1 MRLTTT
7 NSPLVDALLGISL
20 LEGREN
26 ARRFLE
32 GLSTDELQYIAA
44 YLGAKILDPNPD
56 VSPLN
61 RAELSREI
69 ERYEVSRCSARDR
82 ADQAHK
88 MILLLEF
95 LSLGRSLRPDQAW
108 SNGGG
113 IA

>member
-1 MRLTTT
+1 MRLTTK

-20 LEGREN
+20 LGRRETT
-26 ARRFLE
+26 RRFLE

-44 YLGAKILDPNPD
+44 FLGAKILDPNPD

-61 RAELSREI
+61 RAALASEI
-69 ERYEVSRCSARDR
+69 ERYEVSQRGARNE
-82 ADQAHK
+82 ADAAHK

-95 LSLGRSLRPDQAW
+95 LSIGKSLRADQAW
-108 SNGGG
+108 SNGVG

>member
-7 NSPLVDALLGISL
+7 NIPLVDALLGISL
-20 LEGREN
+20 MDRREN
-26 ARRFLE
+26 TRRFLE

-44 YLGAKILDPNPD
+44 FLGAKILDPNPD

-61 RAELSREI
+61 RDELSREI
-69 ERYEVSRCSARDR
+69 ERYEVSQAGSLDG
-82 ADQAHK
+82 ADQVHK

-108 SNGGG
+108 SNGVGR
-113 IA
+113 A